1 MERLHA
7 CLAHP
12 TATAIIPGLATDMVR
27 DPRLAEAFR
36 DRFVAPRRQS
46 LGEVIERGVQRRD
59 LTTDVDQDL
68 LIDLLIGPFY
78 YRIFITGHRVEADLA
93 EQLVD
98 FVLSRHSPRKA
109 TTGA

>member
-1 MERLHA
+1 MA
-7 CLAHP
+7 
-12 TATAIIPGLATDMVR
+12 R

-78 YRIFITGHRVEADLA
+78 YRIFITGHRVEPDLS
-93 EQLVD
+93 EKLVD
-98 FVLSRHSPRKA
+98 FVLLRHIPKVA
-109 TTGA
+109 TRP